1 MIIFNSASL
10 SLHKM
15 TKVYLFLHLPM
26 LLKTNSIEESL
37 RFLTCETFDHSAV
50 TEWQNSTN
58 EYLVTVCLSFFRI
71 YRTPVFPESTSCI
84 LWPKN
89 FISSVGSFI
98 STKDIYIYEGYLYS
112 TTSFMDTIYLCI
124 QNIQISICARM
135 QVIRQSF
142 APANKF
148 YLPKIWTQIFSS
160 PRFSPWTHLTS
171 SFTRLDAFQ

>member
-98 STKDIYIYEGYLYS
+98 SAKDIYIHEGYLYY

-124 QNIQISICARM
+124 QNIQIFFCAHM
-135 QVIRQSF
+135 QVIKLCPCIQILF
-142 APANKF
+142 AKDLNP
-148 YLPKIWTQIFSS
+148 IF
-160 PRFSPWTHLTS
+160 F
-171 SFTRLDAFQ
+171 FTPFLSRDPFDF